1 MQLKIYSLGIFLLI
15 WFGTRF
21 HPRNAQSL
29 ATNND
34 CASWA
39 FTSTGS
45 GGVKNLYTK
54 KQKELLKFWLPVQV
68 IIYHMVRYLPQL
80 RVVQQSERFEG
91 DGGEAGGCCFDF
103 KVLCSKLSLHCCHLN
118 ASEPVCCVSLTG
130 TSPKKHCPLSFPSPY
145 SCSVSF
151 KAELDSGTF
160 HALAHLTWLA
170 SSQDLSNQA
179 QERQSES

>member
-1 MQLKIYSLGIFLLI
+1 
-15 WFGTRF
+15 
-21 HPRNAQSL
+21 
-29 ATNND
+29 
-34 CASWA
+34 
-39 FTSTGS
+39 
-45 GGVKNLYTK
+45 
-54 KQKELLKFWLPVQV
+54 
-68 IIYHMVRYLPQL
+68 MVRYLPQL

-103 KVLCSKLSLHCCHLN
+103 EVLCSKLSLHCCHLN

-130 TSPKKHCPLSFPSPY
+130 TSPKKHRPLSSPSPY

-160 HALAHLTWLA
+160 HALAHLTCLA

-179 QERQSES
+179 QERQRANTGVFNFAPTFSGEKQVCLSIVRLLKLPERQIANIHPLATSMEALCCCLSFISVAGTNFQFVIL